1 MLWKCKHEEIDK
13 AVRNYLERKGHKVKE
28 VFSLASGLGAKA
40 ELENG
45 AIYNLPANVVLNEI
59 NGKN

>member
-13 AVRNYLERKGHKVKE
+13 AVRNFLTRKGLKVKE

-40 ELENG
+40 ELKNG
-45 AIYNLPANVVLNEI
+45 AIYNIPANIVLKEI
-59 NGKN
+59 NSNK